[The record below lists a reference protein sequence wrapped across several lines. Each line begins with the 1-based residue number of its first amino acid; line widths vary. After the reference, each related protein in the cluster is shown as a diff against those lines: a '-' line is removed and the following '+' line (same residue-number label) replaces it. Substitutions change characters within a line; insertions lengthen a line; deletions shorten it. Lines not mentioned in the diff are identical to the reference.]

1 MVVARGF
8 YSICSKLKNILKEC
22 VVSYEYMYN
31 SCLFSRSTRFC
42 HIETEAKLRT
52 FCRIIDLEEI
62 ASIILQAKRMLM

>member
-8 YSICSKLKNILKEC
+8 YSICSELKKILKEC
-22 VVSYEYMYN
+22 VVSYEYMHS
-31 SCLFSRSTRFC
+31 SCLFSQSASFC
-42 HIETEAKLRT
+42 HIETEAKVRT